1 MKRGEK
7 SGEGPAEKEENL
19 GEKLRKLSKR
29 GGHTTPVIP
38 YWRLKQLEFQ
48 LQIQAAPPHTGGAE
62 VQDTTFKS
70 TPFSLP
76 CVSSRKLAA
85 TLWELQ
91 HYKLPLSKMH
101 QGVSV
106 PSPRLRRLHHQPYK
120 DKGSLEPLDPSP
132 GSPDLPGSASSL
144 RRQVA
149 ASLMQHHRSIERS
162 NRAIQP
168 VSPASYGS
176 SMEITPYNP
185 AVTPTS
191 SIDLNGRIR
200 ETSQSLKT
208 STELL
213 KVLNRI
219 WTLEEQHVSNMSL
232 VKALKK
238 ELDHARSR
246 IKEMVREQQT
256 ERLEMDDLM
265 KQIKEDTI
273 IRKNKEHDRI
283 NAAILSLREELENE
297 RKLRK
302 RSESLHRK
310 LARELF
316 EVKTTLAG
324 TSKELE
330 KERKSSNLLEDLC
343 DEFAWGIR
351 DYEQELHAVRQKYDK
366 NWAERADH
374 DRLILHVSESWLDE
388 RMQMKLEPDN
398 ALGVKK
404 SIVEKLSSE
413 IEAFLR
419 ARRSGNKTNGNLG
432 QRDPTI
438 RRNSLESIPLNL
450 AVSAPRDEDDEDDSV
465 GSDSN
470 CFELEKPSESNLK
483 SLENEYEENHYD
495 ETLKEKPAKKKVG
508 SSERTKGLSPSRLQ
522 VKFEEQMARALSL
535 GESENQVEDT
545 EPTKTRQ
552 GNPVEISISQ
562 KSEKCEAAEENSS
575 RRKNK
580 YEGTTEL
587 NSNYMIDN
595 LIRNHYLLSES
606 GNMQPDNDTGQA
618 SIWRSR
624 ASPVRQWTAKLP
636 SQDLDISES
645 SSKLPPDSKENTLKA
660 KLLEARTRG
669 QRSRSRLK
677 ASIIP
682 SRVE

>member
-1 MKRGEK
+1 
-7 SGEGPAEKEENL
+7 
-19 GEKLRKLSKR
+19 
-29 GGHTTPVIP
+29 
-38 YWRLKQLEFQ
+38 
-48 LQIQAAPPHTGGAE
+48 
-62 VQDTTFKS
+62 
-70 TPFSLP
+70 
-76 CVSSRKLAA
+76 
-85 TLWELQ
+85 
-91 HYKLPLSKMH
+91 
-101 QGVSV
+101 
-106 PSPRLRRLHHQPYK
+106 
-120 DKGSLEPLDPSP
+120 
-132 GSPDLPGSASSL
+132 
-144 RRQVA
+144 
-149 ASLMQHHRSIERS
+149 MQHHRSIERS
-162 NRAIQP
+162 HRAIQP

-191 SIDLNGRIR
+191 SIDLKGRIG

-219 WTLEEQHVSNMSL
+219 WTLEEQHVSNMSI
-232 VKALKK
+232 VRALKK

-246 IKEMVREQQT
+246 IKELVREQQT

-273 IRKNKEHDRI
+273 IRKNKEQDRI

-297 RKLRK
+297 RRLRK

-310 LARELF
+310 LARELS
-316 EVKTTLAG
+316 EVKTTLDI

-330 KERKSSNLLEDLC
+330 KERKSSKLLEDLC
-343 DEFAWGIR
+343 DEFALGIR
-351 DYEQELHAVRQKYDK
+351 DYEQELHSVRQKYDK
-366 NWAERADH
+366 DWAERADQ

-388 RMQMKLEPDN
+388 RMQMKLEPDS
-398 ALGVKK
+398 ASGEKK
-404 SIVEKLSSE
+404 LTVEKMSAE

-419 ARRSGNKTNGNLG
+419 ARSGNKTNGNLG

-438 RRNSLESIPLNL
+438 RRNSLESIPLNA
-450 AVSAPRDEDDEDDSV
+450 AVSAPQDEDDEDDSA

-470 CFELEKPSESNLK
+470 CFELAKPSESNLK
-483 SLENEYEENHYD
+483 SLENEYD
-495 ETLKEKPAKKKVG
+495 ETLKDKPAKKKVG
-508 SSERTKGLSPSRLQ
+508 SSERTKGPSPSSLQ
-522 VKFEEQMARALSL
+522 VKFEERMARAMSD
-535 GESENQVEDT
+535 QVEDA
-545 EPTKTRQ
+545 EPIKTRQ

-562 KSEKCEAAEENSS
+562 KSEKREAAEESS
-575 RRKNK
+575 YRRKNK
-580 YEGTTEL
+580 YEGETEL
-587 NSNYMIDN
+587 SSNYMIDN

-606 GNMQPDNDTGQA
+606 GKLQPDNDTGQA

-624 ASPVRQWTAKLP
+624 ASPVRQWTATLP
-636 SQDLDISES
+636 SHDLDISES
-645 SSKLPPDSKENTLKA
+645 SSKLPPDSKEHTLKA

>member
-1 MKRGEK
+1 MKRAEK
-7 SGEGPAEKEENL
+7 SVQGPAEKEEKL

-29 GGHTTPVIP
+29 GGHTTPVVP

-48 LQIQAAPPHTGGAE
+48 LQIQAAPPHTGGAQ
-62 VQDTTFKS
+62 VQDSTFKNTS
-70 TPFSLP
+70 FTLP

-101 QGVSV
+101 HGVSV
-106 PSPRLRRLHHQPYK
+106 PPPRLRRLHHQPYK
-120 DKGSLEPLDPSP
+120 DKGSLEPPDPSP
-132 GSPDLPGSASSL
+132 CSPDLPGSASSL

-162 NRAIQP
+162 HRAIQP

-191 SIDLNGRIR
+191 SIDLKGRIG

-219 WTLEEQHVSNMSL
+219 WTLEEQHVSNMSI
-232 VKALKK
+232 VRALKK

-246 IKEMVREQQT
+246 IKELVREQQT

-273 IRKNKEHDRI
+273 IRKNKEQDRI

-297 RKLRK
+297 RRLRK

-310 LARELF
+310 LARELS
-316 EVKTTLAG
+316 EVKTTLDI

-330 KERKSSNLLEDLC
+330 KERKSSKLLEDLC
-343 DEFAWGIR
+343 DEFALGIR
-351 DYEQELHAVRQKYDK
+351 DYEQELHSVRQKYDK
-366 NWAERADH
+366 DWAERADQ

-388 RMQMKLEPDN
+388 RMQMKLEPDS
-398 ALGVKK
+398 ASGEKK
-404 SIVEKLSSE
+404 LTVEKMSAE

-419 ARRSGNKTNGNLG
+419 ARSGNKTNGNLG

-438 RRNSLESIPLNL
+438 RRNSLESIPLNA
-450 AVSAPRDEDDEDDSV
+450 AVSAPQDEDDEDDSA

-470 CFELEKPSESNLK
+470 CFELAKPSESNLK
-483 SLENEYEENHYD
+483 SLENEYD
-495 ETLKEKPAKKKVG
+495 ETLKDKPAKKKIG
-508 SSERTKGLSPSRLQ
+508 SSERTKGPSPSSLQ
-522 VKFEEQMARALSL
+522 VKFEERMARAMSD
-535 GESENQVEDT
+535 QVEDA
-545 EPTKTRQ
+545 EPIKTRQ

-562 KSEKCEAAEENSS
+562 KSGKREAAEESS
-575 RRKNK
+575 SWRKNK
-580 YEGTTEL
+580 YEGETEL

-606 GNMQPDNDTGQA
+606 GKLQPDNDTGQA

-624 ASPVRQWTAKLP
+624 ASPVRQWTATLP
-636 SQDLDISES
+636 SHDLDISES
-645 SSKLPPDSKENTLKA
+645 SSKLPPDSKEHTLKA

>member
-7 SGEGPAEKEENL
+7 SVQRPAEKEESL

-29 GGHTTPVIP
+29 GGHTTPVVP
-38 YWRLKQLEFQ
+38 YWRLKQLEYQ
-48 LQIQAAPPHTGGAE
+48 LHIQADSPHNGGAAA
-62 VQDTTFKS
+62 QDSTFEN
-70 TPFSLP
+70 TPFTLP

-106 PSPRLRRLHHQPYK
+106 LPPHLRRLHHQN
-120 DKGSLEPLDPSP
+120 KGSLEPPDPSP

-144 RRQVA
+144 KRQVA
-149 ASLMQHHRSIERS
+149 ASLVQHHRSIERS
-162 NRAIQP
+162 HRAIQP
-168 VSPASYGS
+168 VSPASYCS
-176 SMEITPYNP
+176 SLEITPYNP
-185 AVTPTS
+185 TATPTS
-191 SIDLNGRIR
+191 SIDLKGRIG
-200 ETSQSLKT
+200 ETSQRLKT

-219 WTLEEQHVSNMSL
+219 WVLEEQHVSNISL
-232 VKALKK
+232 VKALKRD
-238 ELDHARSR
+238 LDHARSR
-246 IKEMVREQQT
+246 IKELVREQQT
-256 ERLEMDDLM
+256 ERLEIDDLM
-265 KQIKEDTI
+265 KQIKEDTL
-273 IRKNKEHDRI
+273 IRKNKEQDRI

-302 RSESLHRK
+302 RSESLHRQ

-316 EVKTTLAG
+316 EVKTTLTS

-330 KERKSSNLLEDLC
+330 KERKSSKLLEDLC

-366 NWAERADH
+366 DGAERADH

-388 RMQMKLEPDN
+388 RLQMKLESES
-398 ALGVKK
+398 ALGAKK
-404 SIVEKLSSE
+404 SVVQKLSSE

-419 ARRSGNKTNGNLG
+419 ARSGNKTNRNLD

-438 RRNSLESIPLNL
+438 RRNSLESIPLNV
-450 AVSAPRDEDDEDDSV
+450 AVSAPRDEDDSA

-470 CFELEKPSESNLK
+470 CFELAKPSASNLK

-495 ETLKEKPAKKKVG
+495 ETMKVKPAKKKVG
-508 SSERTKGLSPSRLQ
+508 SSERTKGLSPSSLQ
-522 VKFEEQMARALSL
+522 VKFEEQMARALS
-535 GESENQVEDT
+535 NQVEDT
-545 EPTKTRQ
+545 KLTNTKQ
-552 GNPVEISISQ
+552 GNAVEISFLQ
-562 KSEKCEAAEENSS
+562 KSEKCEAAEGNSS

-580 YEGTTEL
+580 YEGETEL

-606 GNMQPDNDTGQA
+606 GNMQRDNDTAQA

-624 ASPVRQWTAKLP
+624 ASPVRQWTAKL
-636 SQDLDISES
+636 SSHDHDISES

>member
-1 MKRGEK
+1 MKREEK
-7 SGEGPAEKEENL
+7 SVQRPAEKEENF

-29 GGHTTPVIP
+29 GGHTTPVVP
-38 YWRLKQLEFQ
+38 YWRLKQLEYQ
-48 LQIQAAPPHTGGAE
+48 LHIQAASPHTGGAAA
-62 VQDTTFKS
+62 QDSTFKN
-70 TPFSLP
+70 TPFTLP
-76 CVSSRKLAA
+76 FVSSRKLAA

-91 HYKLPLSKMH
+91 HYKLPLSEMH

-106 PSPRLRRLHHQPYK
+106 PPPRLRRLHHQN
-120 DKGSLEPLDPSP
+120 KGSLVPHDPSP
-132 GSPDLPGSASSL
+132 CSPDLPGSASSL
-144 RRQVA
+144 KRQVA

-162 NRAIQP
+162 HRAIQP

-176 SMEITPYNP
+176 SLEITPYNP

-191 SIDLNGRIR
+191 SIDLKGRIG

-219 WTLEEQHVSNMSL
+219 WVLEEQHVSNMSL

-246 IKEMVREQQT
+246 IKELVRERQT

-265 KQIKEDTI
+265 KQIKEDTL
-273 IRKNKEHDRI
+273 IRKNKEQDRI

-316 EVKTTLAG
+316 EVKTTLAS

-330 KERKSSNLLEDLC
+330 KERKSSKLMEDLC

-366 NWAERADH
+366 DWAKRADN
-374 DRLILHVSESWLDE
+374 DRLILHVSETWLDE
-388 RMQMKLEPDN
+388 RLQMKLEPDS
-398 ALGVKK
+398 ALGEKK
-404 SIVEKLSSE
+404 SVVQKLSSD

-419 ARRSGNKTNGNLG
+419 ARSGNKSKGNLD

-438 RRNSLESIPLNL
+438 RRNSLESIPLNV
-450 AVSAPRDEDDEDDSV
+450 AVSAPPDEDDEDDSA

-470 CFELEKPSESNLK
+470 CFELAKPSESNLK
-483 SLENEYEENHYD
+483 SLENEYVENHYD
-495 ETLKEKPAKKKVG
+495 ETMKEKPAKKKVG
-508 SSERTKGLSPSRLQ
+508 SSERTKGLSPSSLQ
-522 VKFEEQMARALSL
+522 VKFEEQMARALS
-535 GESENQVEDT
+535 NQVEDT
-545 EPTKTRQ
+545 EPTNTRQ

-562 KSEKCEAAEENSS
+562 KSEKCEAAEETSS

-580 YEGTTEL
+580 YGETEL

-636 SQDLDISES
+636 SHDCDISES

>member
-1 MKRGEK
+1 MKRAEK
-7 SGEGPAEKEENL
+7 SVQGPAEKEEKL

-29 GGHTTPVIP
+29 GGHTTPVVP

-48 LQIQAAPPHTGGAE
+48 LQIQAAPPHTGGAQ
-62 VQDTTFKS
+62 VQDSTFKNTS
-70 TPFSLP
+70 FTLP

-101 QGVSV
+101 HGVSV
-106 PSPRLRRLHHQPYK
+106 PPPRLRRLHHQPYK
-120 DKGSLEPLDPSP
+120 DKGSLEPPDPSP
-132 GSPDLPGSASSL
+132 CSPDLPGSASSL

-162 NRAIQP
+162 HRAIQP

-191 SIDLNGRIR
+191 SIDLKGRIG

-219 WTLEEQHVSNMSL
+219 WTLEEQHVSNMSI
-232 VKALKK
+232 VRALKK

-246 IKEMVREQQT
+246 IKELVREQQT

-273 IRKNKEHDRI
+273 IRKNKEQDRI

-297 RKLRK
+297 RRLRK

-310 LARELF
+310 LARELS
-316 EVKTTLAG
+316 EVKTTLDI

-330 KERKSSNLLEDLC
+330 KERKSSKLLEDLC
-343 DEFAWGIR
+343 DEFALGIR
-351 DYEQELHAVRQKYDK
+351 DYEQELHSVRQKYDK
-366 NWAERADH
+366 DWAERADQ

-388 RMQMKLEPDN
+388 RMQMKLEPDS
-398 ALGVKK
+398 ASGEKK
-404 SIVEKLSSE
+404 LTVEKMSAE

-419 ARRSGNKTNGNLG
+419 ARSGNKTNGNLG

-438 RRNSLESIPLNL
+438 RRNSLESIPLNA
-450 AVSAPRDEDDEDDSV
+450 AVSAPQDEDDEDDSA

-470 CFELEKPSESNLK
+470 CFELAKPSESNLK
-483 SLENEYEENHYD
+483 SLENEYD
-495 ETLKEKPAKKKVG
+495 ETLKDKPAKKKVG
-508 SSERTKGLSPSRLQ
+508 SSERTKGPSPSSLQ
-522 VKFEEQMARALSL
+522 VKFEERMARAMSD
-535 GESENQVEDT
+535 QVEDA
-545 EPTKTRQ
+545 EPIKTRQ

-562 KSEKCEAAEENSS
+562 KSEKREAAEESS
-575 RRKNK
+575 YRRKNK
-580 YEGTTEL
+580 YEGETEL
-587 NSNYMIDN
+587 SSNYMIDN

-606 GNMQPDNDTGQA
+606 GKLQPDNDTGQA

-624 ASPVRQWTAKLP
+624 ASPVRQWTATLP
-636 SQDLDISES
+636 SHDLDISES
-645 SSKLPPDSKENTLKA
+645 SSKLPPDSKEHTLKA